1 MIHNKMPIY
10 SRYILERSLSDLIMP
25 PSSEN
30 PAMPIEPG
38 LFKGDYGCHGTELVH
53 LSYSNEGDEGVM
65 FSGMK
70 VTGDPNVPSGRN
82 SFKGNVT
89 IDSLRIPIYDQV
101 WSLDIVRLISPP
113 TGTPKVSLYPD
124 SQEGVLYCS
133 RCR

>member
-1 MIHNKMPIY
+1 
-10 SRYILERSLSDLIMP
+10 
-25 PSSEN
+25 
-30 PAMPIEPG
+30 MPIEPG

-101 WSLDIVRLISPP
+101 RDTQSVTVISRWPHAL
-113 TGTPKVSLYPD
+113 SLYPN
-124 SQEGVLYCS
+124 SQEGDWECHCS
-133 RCR
+133 Y

>member
-1 MIHNKMPIY
+1 
-10 SRYILERSLSDLIMP
+10 
-25 PSSEN
+25 
-30 PAMPIEPG
+30 MPIEPG

-89 IDSLRIPIYDQV
+89 IDSLRIPIYDQAGFLV
-101 WSLDIVRLISPP
+101 IVQLIFQNRSPP
-113 TGTPKVSLYPD
+113 YRDIQSVAVPGSVAL
-124 SQEGVLYCS
+124 
-133 RCR
+133 

>member
-1 MIHNKMPIY
+1 MTNTY
-10 SRYILERSLSDLIMP
+10 FLSERYILERSLSDLIVP
-25 PSSEN
+25 PSEN
-30 PAMPIEPG
+30 SAMPIEPG
-38 LFKGDYGCHGTELVH
+38 LFKGDYGCHGTELIH

-101 WSLDIVRLISPP
+101 RYLCIVPNSYCKDLHSYSDTLGPCVTLWRWPHSISL
-113 TGTPKVSLYPD
+113 
-124 SQEGVLYCS
+124 
-133 RCR
+133 

>member
-1 MIHNKMPIY
+1 MTNTYMY
-10 SRYILERSLSDLIMP
+10 FLSERYILERSLSDLIVP
-25 PSSEN
+25 PSEN
-30 PAMPIEPG
+30 SAMPIEPG
-38 LFKGDYGCHGTELVH
+38 LFKGDYGCHGTELIH

-101 WSLDIVRLISPP
+101 RFLCTVPNS
-113 TGTPKVSLYPD
+113 
-124 SQEGVLYCS
+124 
-133 RCR
+133 